1 MSFAHSF
8 ATAQMTS
15 QPAVPP
21 ATAPG
26 GAPLGPPQTVPA
38 ILAILPTVPAIL
50 PSGLVKC
57 AIRECQ
63 EPCFVDQ
70 AGTVHECCGFTH
82 AMEHQRRKAIEQR
95 KKAWRVNKR

>member
-26 GAPLGPPQTVPA
+26 GAPLGPPQ
-38 ILAILPTVPAIL
+38 TVPAIL